1 MTGLN
6 GYLNGENEYETVAAS
21 QTAQVIGATGGVGD
35 YLSHLIIVP
44 ISGAPG
50 TVALI
55 DGSTTL
61 LTITPPASSQP
72 FTLPVGATSKNGA
85 WKITTGS
92 NVTCMAVGD
101 FA

>member
-21 QTAQVIGATGGVGD
+21 QTAQVMGATGGVGD

-44 ISGAPG
+44 TSAAPG

-55 DGSTTL
+55 DGATTL

-85 WKITTGS
+85 WKITTGAS
-92 NVTCMAVGD
+92 VTCMAVGD